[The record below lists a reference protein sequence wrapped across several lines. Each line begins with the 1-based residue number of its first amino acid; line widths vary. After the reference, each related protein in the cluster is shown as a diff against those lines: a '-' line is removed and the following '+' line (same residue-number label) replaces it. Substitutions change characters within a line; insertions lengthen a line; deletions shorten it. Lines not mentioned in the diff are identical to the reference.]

1 MTSMAPYIQSGGSL
15 DTVTRAKN
23 ICLTPATEWPVIA
36 EEQTP
41 AATLITGYVLPLAAI
56 GAVAGL
62 IGGSLVGISVPF
74 GGIYRV
80 PLTAGLVGAVFT
92 FVMAI
97 VGVFLISVVINVLA
111 PTFGGQQNSSQALK
125 VAVYSYTPAWIAGVL
140 HILPLLGALGIIAAL
155 YGLYLLYLGLP
166 RVMKCPEDKALAY
179 TAVVVVCAIV
189 LAVVTTAVSAAVVG
203 AGMLTSAALGG
214 GSLGN
219 GPFSGAPR
227 ASRSASG
234 DEIRFDKNS
243 PLGKLQA
250 LGDKLDASNKKI
262 EAAQKAGNQ
271 EAAASAAIDG
281 LATLLGGG
289 HKVDPISIDQLKPF
303 VPETFAG
310 LPRKRMN
317 TEKTG
322 IASLMVSKA
331 HAEYGDGGQKNV
343 TLEISDS
350 GGASGLVT
358 LAGWAGMQE
367 ERQDENGE
375 ERTRKVDGR
384 LVHEKISRNGGSNE
398 FSIVLGDR
406 FVVAAHGTGVEL
418 ADLKAAVGQL
428 DLRKLESLKDAG
440 VQP

>member
-1 MTSMAPYIQSGGSL
+1 M

-23 ICLTPATEWPVIA
+23 ICLTPNTEWTVIA

-41 AATLITGYVLPLAAI
+41 TATLIAGYVVPLAAI

-74 GGIYRV
+74 GGTYRV
-80 PLTAGLVGAVFT
+80 PLAAGMVAAVFT

-97 VGVFLISVVINVLA
+97 VGAFILSFVINALA
-111 PTFGGQQNSSQALK
+111 PTFGGQQNGAQALK
-125 VAVYSYTPAWIAGVL
+125 VAVYSYTPAWIAGAL
-140 HILPLLGALGIIAAL
+140 HILPLLGALGILAAL

-166 RVMKCPEDKALAY
+166 RVMKCPEDKAVAY

-189 LAVVTTAVSAAVVG
+189 LAVVTTAIGAVVAG
-203 AGMLTSAALGG
+203 AGMMTSAALGG
-214 GSLGN
+214 GPLGA
-219 GPFSGAPR
+219 GTFGGGTFGSSAP
-227 ASRSASG
+227 AAKS
-234 DEIRFDKNS
+234 EIQFDKNS
-243 PLGKLQA
+243 TLGKLQA
-250 LGDKLDASNKKI
+250 LGDKLEASNKKM

-271 EAAASAAIDG
+271 DAAASAAVEG

-289 HKVDPISIDQLKPF
+289 RRVDPIGIDQLKPF

-310 LPRKRMN
+310 LARRSLN

-322 IASLMVSKA
+322 IAGLMVSKA
-331 HAEYGDGGQKNV
+331 RAEYADGAQRNV

-350 GGASGLVT
+350 GGASGLVS
-358 LAGWAGMQE
+358 LAGWASLQE
-367 ERQDENGE
+367 ERQDDNGE

-384 LVHEKISRNGGSNE
+384 LVHEKVSKTGGTNE

-406 FVVAAHGTGVEL
+406 FVVAAHGTGVPLAEL
-418 ADLKAAVGQL
+418 KNAVGQL
-428 DLRKLESLKDAG
+428 DLRRLESLKDAG

>member
-1 MTSMAPYIQSGGSL
+1 L

-23 ICLTPATEWPVIA
+23 ICLTPNTEWPIIA

-41 AATLITGYVLPLAAI
+41 AASLIAGYVVPLAAI

-62 IGGSLVGISVPF
+62 IGGTLVGISVPF
-74 GGIYRV
+74 GGTYRV
-80 PLTAGLVGAVFT
+80 PLTMGIVTAVFT
-92 FVMAI
+92 FGMAI
-97 VGVFLISVVINVLA
+97 VGVLLISLVINLLA
-111 PTFGGQQNSSQALK
+111 PTFGAQQNSAQALK

-140 HILPLLGALGIIAAL
+140 HILPLLGVLGIIAAL

-189 LAVVTTAVSAAVVG
+189 LTVVTAAVGAAVAG
-203 AGMLTSAALGG
+203 AGMITSAALGG
-214 GSLGN
+214 GGPLG
-219 GPFSGAPR
+219 STTR
-227 ASRSASG
+227 ASRS
-234 DEIRFDKNS
+234 DDVRFDKDS

-250 LGDKLDASNKKI
+250 LGDKLEANNKKI

-271 EAAASAAIDG
+271 EAAATAAIDG
-281 LATLLGGG
+281 LATLFGGG
-289 HKVDPISIDQLKPF
+289 RKVDPISIDQLKPF

-310 LPRKRMN
+310 LARRRMT

-331 HAEYGDGGQKNV
+331 HAEYGDGAQKSV
-343 TLEISDS
+343 TLDISDS
-350 GGASGLVT
+350 GGASGLVS

-384 LVHEKISRNGGSNE
+384 LVHEKVSKNGGSNE

-406 FVVAAHGTGVEL
+406 FVVAAHGTGVDLAEL
-418 ADLKAAVGQL
+418 KTAVGQL
-428 DLRKLESLKDAG
+428 ELRKLESLKDAG